1 MCYTDHITHTDH
13 TIRIK
18 SDQTKHQQQPL
29 MESSKLTSTVK
40 TAKISEDILNANNG
54 STQQQQHGENNH
66 KTKKKKAQCERIAER
81 YSTYERGGNVQ
92 PGRGAFLN
100 FK

>member
-1 MCYTDHITHTDH
+1 MYYTDHIMHTDH

-18 SDQTKHQQQPL
+18 LDQTKHQQQPL
-29 MESSKLTSTVK
+29 MESSKLTSMVK
-40 TAKISEDILNANNG
+40 TAKISEDVLNANNG

-66 KTKKKKAQCERIAER
+66 KTKKKAQCERIVER
-81 YSTYERGGNVQ
+81 YSTYERDGNVQ